1 MTTALQAMENNN
13 SPLSFGMNLH
23 ISAITLLITDN
34 NRSYNDGVLT
44 HSITELETNYVIN
57 N

>member
-13 SPLSFGMNLH
+13 SPLSLGMNLH